1 MDDNAKTI
9 INVAGD
15 NVQTKHVDYEIG
27 NVEAGGIGVQII
39 NNGSPVN
46 PEQQQSSENK
56 EKELESTTPKT
67 QQEPDEELTDGS
79 IDLHLQLFRN
89 AMLKVQTIKYSEIK
103 YAKAISNT
111 YDWQAVIR
119 LGQDIG
125 LLDGYTD
132 LIRLMKNGK
141 FNCIPTNPQNVNPYR
156 KYINPEPIYPNW
168 QCSHPGYE
176 STFHKFKFIA
186 DNTYSIYCLGCKQ
199 HYIRPFG
206 PGK

>member
-67 QQEPDEELTDGS
+67 QQEPDEELTDGA

-125 LLDGYTD
+125 LLWYA
-132 LIRLMKNGK
+132 L
-141 FNCIPTNPQNVNPYR
+141 
-156 KYINPEPIYPNW
+156 
-168 QCSHPGYE
+168 
-176 STFHKFKFIA
+176 
-186 DNTYSIYCLGCKQ
+186 CKEV
-199 HYIRPFG
+199 
-206 PGK
+206 